1 MCARACAYHDCAQ
14 KALAT
19 GEDIT
24 FLYKV
29 EPGCCDQSFGIHV
42 AKLAKFP
49 EKVVAIAKRKVPRRS
64 QALASTLSV

>member
-1 MCARACAYHDCAQ
+1 MRFAQ

-29 EPGCCDQSFGIHV
+29 EQGSCDQSFGIHV

-49 EKVVAIAKRKVPRRS
+49 NKVVEMAKRKVRQVSR
-64 QALASTLSV
+64 